1 MLFILVKPVLKI
13 GNPKLRAP
21 LQPQSWEW
29 NHPYDEA
36 FYEAHREEVCF
47 NPPRKFSHYVGNW
60 WGFGALIVAH
70 ESQKAF
76 FSHFE
81 IDLQYICEREKELLL
96 KMPSLIFVKKNRG
109 GAKPGVFF
117 NYLIFLGDTKYPGFE
132 FVTTADSDAC
142 TDKDEIL

>member
-21 LQPQSWEW
+21 LQPQSWDW
-29 NHPYDEA
+29 NHTYDEA

-70 ESQKAF
+70 ESQK
-76 FSHFE
+76 S
-81 IDLQYICEREKELLL
+81 ICSPILHRMRRHKVIWMAVFKKE
-96 KMPSLIFVKKNRG
+96 
-109 GAKPGVFF
+109 
-117 NYLIFLGDTKYPGFE
+117 
-132 FVTTADSDAC
+132 
-142 TDKDEIL
+142 

>member
-1 MLFILVKPVLKI
+1 M
-13 GNPKLRAP
+13 AP
-21 LQPQSWEW
+21 TKTGGFEKKAQK
-29 NHPYDEA
+29 H
-36 FYEAHREEVCF
+36 FFF
-47 NPPRKFSHYVGNW
+47 N
-60 WGFGALIVAH
+60 
-70 ESQKAF
+70 
-76 FSHFE
+76 FE
-81 IDLQYICEREKELLL
+81 IDLQYICERGKELLL